1 MSEAREHFYAYPRGR
16 NLPRTLEQDG
26 QRIKWDGSKHPM
38 TNVNRLEWKTARGG
52 GRKFVI
58 TELLVKMGD
67 WEDRMP
73 LSRPIT
79 MEAGDTLV
87 VSRGEA
93 ELTLWRG

>member
-1 MSEAREHFYAYPRGR
+1 MKPA
-16 NLPRTLEQDG
+16 LIL
-26 QRIKWDGSKHPM
+26 
-38 TNVNRLEWKTARGG
+38 L
-52 GRKFVI
+52 
-58 TELLVKMGD
+58 ELLVKMGD